1 MYISVVIPL
10 YNKEKHIS
18 RAVNSVLNQTYKNF
32 ELIIIDDGSTDGSLA
47 VVEKFDDSR
56 IKVFTFKN
64 NGVSVARNLGIEKAK
79 YSYIAFLDADDEW
92 EENFLLNVKKLIQT
106 YPECGMY
113 ATLYKFK
120 NNNKVRYPKLNLR
133 MKKGQ
138 SAIIHYFKAALIEP
152 VVSASSVVIKKDV
165 FNDLGGFLPE
175 LNRGEDLEMWI
186 RIALKYDVA
195 FLNKDLVTYNLD
207 ASNRITQKKRSY
219 SQSLISK
226 SEEILSKELSKGNND
241 IYFYEYMVL
250 RILSKVKYYIDE
262 DEYLKARKI
271 LKKYSNIKFIRSKW
285 LKHYI
290 LTFKLGNLLY
300 QSALKIYKK
309 LV

>member
-1 MYISVVIPL
+1 MISL
-10 YNKEKHIS
+10 YNKEKHITKTI
-18 RAVNSVLNQTYKNF
+18 NSVLNQTYKKF
-32 ELIIIDDGSTDGSLA
+32 ELIIIDDGSIDRSLE
-47 VVEKFDDSR
+47 VVEKFNDSR
-56 IKVFTFKN
+56 IKVFTFEN

-79 YSYIAFLDADDEW
+79 YNYIAFLDADDEW
-92 EENFLLNVKKLIQT
+92 EENFLFNVKKLIQT

-113 ATLYKFK
+113 ATLYKFR
-120 NNNKVRYPKLNLR
+120 NNSKVRYPKLNLR

-226 SEEILSKELSKGNND
+226 SEEILSNELSKGNND

-262 DEYLKARKI
+262 GESIKARKI
-271 LKKYSNIKFIRSKW
+271 LMEYSDIRFIRFKW

-290 LTFKLGNLLY
+290 LTYKLGNSFYRLV
-300 QSALKIYKK
+300 LKVYKR
-309 LV
+309 